1 MENLLL
7 ATAVATSFP
16 LALGAARFSLLIL
29 FRAMEVS
36 GGRK

>member
-16 LALGAARFSLLIL
+16 LALVTARFSLLML
-29 FRAMEVS
+29 FRVLEVN